1 MNYDEYKYQSRS
13 TNANNSQFSAISAVV
28 NHERVMPYVF
38 RNYTLPH
45 RVESQYM
52 GCHKHK
58 LWEAVRA
65 SAAAPSYFEEFKYGE
80 YLHQDGG

>member
-1 MNYDEYKYQSRS
+1 M
-13 TNANNSQFSAISAVV
+13 A
-28 NHERVMPYVF
+28 YVF

-45 RVESQYM
+45 GVESQYM
-52 GCHKHK
+52 GSHNYK

-80 YLHQDGG
+80 YLHQDGGELHNYLRLPGEPHQKI

>member
-1 MNYDEYKYQSRS
+1 M
-13 TNANNSQFSAISAVV
+13 A
-28 NHERVMPYVF
+28 YVF

-52 GCHKHK
+52 GSHKYK

-65 SAAAPSYFEEFKYGE
+65 SAAAPSYFEEYKYGE
-80 YLHQDGG
+80 YLHQDGGKLRASKLKKFHENF